1 MEIGAALSAISNA
14 MTLAKG
20 LRGIQQDYDLAS
32 VRSQM
37 AEIYDALAEA
47 RIALADAKSVIAER
61 DLHIKELEG
70 GPVPGEPCPYCGARA
85 MRMTAQRMNTQWE
98 TWTCEEC
105 KQEKDVRHDLAGPGR
120 PSPKRKGR

>member
-1 MEIGAALSAISNA
+1 MDIAAALSAVSNA
-14 MTLAKG
+14 MMLAKS

-37 AEIYDALAEA
+37 AEIYDALADA

-61 DLHIKELEG
+61 DLQIKELEG

-85 MRMTAQRMNTQWE
+85 MRLTSQGMNGQRE
-98 TWTCEEC
+98 IWTCGVCE
-105 KQEKDVRHDLAGPGR
+105 KQKEVRHDLAGPRRSR
-120 PSPKRKGR
+120 PK